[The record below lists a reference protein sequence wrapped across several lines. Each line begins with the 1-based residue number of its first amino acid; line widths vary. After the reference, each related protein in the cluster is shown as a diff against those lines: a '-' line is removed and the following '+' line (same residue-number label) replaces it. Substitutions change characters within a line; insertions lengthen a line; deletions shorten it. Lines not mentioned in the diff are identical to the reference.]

1 MLLDSLSA
9 AAKATITR
17 QFCNAVLF
25 PLILWGTR
33 ENILP
38 SIKRPHRCLPYSPG
52 VPHLACR
59 PAQIVRAIFEAMGAC
74 AKSTELDQKK
84 KKKRLWKSLGDL
96 LRATQLIKMMC
107 RNLIWKSTQTEP
119 KPASQP
125 HFKWRR
131 LGFEAALPFGA
142 LRF

>member
-52 VPHLACR
+52 VPHLACS

-84 KKKRLWKSLGDL
+84 KKKKALEVFGGFTASYPTYKDDVQKLDL
-96 LRATQLIKMMC
+96 KINTNR
-107 RNLIWKSTQTEP
+107 TETSQ
-119 KPASQP
+119 PASLQM
-125 HFKWRR
+125 KKTW
-131 LGFEAALPFGA
+131 L
-142 LRF
+142 